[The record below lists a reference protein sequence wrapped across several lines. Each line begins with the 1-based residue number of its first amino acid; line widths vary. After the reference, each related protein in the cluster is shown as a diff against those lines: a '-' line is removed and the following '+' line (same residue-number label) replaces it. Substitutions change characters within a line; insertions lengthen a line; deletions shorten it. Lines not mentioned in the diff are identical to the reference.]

1 LIAAA
6 KAGRQARLIEFD
18 PAYCDQILHRFER
31 ATGKPARLA
40 NRPELRG
47 RGRSPRVESHLR
59 RDCAMSDRL
68 KNSEG
73 DDFEVGYGKPPVRT
87 RFRKGQ
93 TGNPG
98 WR

>member
-1 LIAAA
+1 
-6 KAGRQARLIEFD
+6 
-18 PAYCDQILHRFER
+18 
-31 ATGKPARLA
+31 
-40 NRPELRG
+40 
-47 RGRSPRVESHLR
+47 
-59 RDCAMSDRL
+59 MSDRL